1 MTRTARPRH
10 LTAFALA
17 AALPLLLAACSDSQY
32 PNSTFTSLTDINR
45 DSTSLWNL
53 MIWLGIAVFV
63 FVEVLLVYVMIR
75 YRRRPDDREP
85 EHVHGNTKLE
95 LTWTILPAV
104 VLAIISVPTVQQI
117 WKYQSGAPA
126 NALQVE
132 VIGHQWW
139 WEFRY
144 PEQNITTANEL
155 YIPTGR
161 PVNFTLRSADVIHSF
176 WIPQLSGKRDLMRN
190 RTNFIW
196 FTPDSVGTQA
206 FNGSC
211 NEYCGTSHANM
222 RFRAYTV
229 SPSEFD
235 SWVAGQQ
242 ANAVA
247 PGGATPT
254 TDSATAATPV
264 AAVATP
270 PAAAPTTA

>member
-1 MTRTARPRH
+1 VDHSA
-10 LTAFALA
+10 
-17 AALPLLLAACSDSQY
+17 
-32 PNSTFTSLTDINR
+32 
-45 DSTSLWNL
+45 
-53 MIWLGIAVFV
+53 G
-63 FVEVLLVYVMIR
+63 
-75 YRRRPDDREP
+75 
-85 EHVHGNTKLE
+85 
-95 LTWTILPAV
+95 V
-104 VLAIISVPTVQQI
+104 VLAIIAVPTVQQI

-126 NALQVE
+126 NALQID

-161 PVNFTLRSADVIHSF
+161 PVNFTMRSVDVIHSF
-176 WIPQLSGKRDLMRN
+176 WIPQLGGKRDLMMN

-229 SPSEFD
+229 SPDEFD
-235 SWVAGQQ
+235 RWVAG
-242 ANAVA
+242 AGNRDI
-247 PGGATPT
+247 PGCRLLPDCAGGG
-254 TDSATAATPV
+254 S
-264 AAVATP
+264 
-270 PAAAPTTA
+270 